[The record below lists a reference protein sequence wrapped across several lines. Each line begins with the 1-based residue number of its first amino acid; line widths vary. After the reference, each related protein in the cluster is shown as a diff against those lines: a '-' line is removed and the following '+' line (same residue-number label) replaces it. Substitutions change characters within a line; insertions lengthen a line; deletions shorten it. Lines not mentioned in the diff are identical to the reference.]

1 MEQLIKSYDQMLK
14 DGHYNMTGD
23 DIVSDLRK
31 ALSTTTGVAMAN
43 GNGPLML
50 ENLDAVM
57 TEVLITEQHF
67 KMYNMLP
74 KVPSAQPYYE
84 FNTHKS
90 FGSNRAGGAG
100 FAQGGAPKGGVS
112 NFERKGVYNKFLGV
126 KRGITHQM
134 LMTGQSGGAFE
145 DPNVRENRDGTLELL
160 EKVDRELIFGQSAIK
175 DESGNDVNF
184 DGLLTQLAS
193 LNPANVIDMKG
204 AALSFDNLDATA
216 QKLVTTGKQPTVN
229 GYKTM
234 MSPHVLSGLN
244 LQFANRNMVR
254 FNKDNGVAP
263 TYSLGQNLD
272 GYDTQFGRYAFDFSI
287 LMQEVEAAAPLAAAP
302 AGVPAIPTFVAVTGQ
317 PTAADDATA
326 SMLAGTYYYSIAAFN
341 DTGESLPVV
350 SDAVA
355 VADATTKVT
364 IGIVRVTGAT
374 GYRIYRGK
382 LADGSDAKW
391 IAKVAQ
397 TESGNLT
404 FVDKGEWQTVDA
416 NGKESDGLAIF
427 IKPDPKDI
435 AIAQMTPLIKMPL
448 PQEGTTY
455 PFLLLLYM
463 VSIIKAPERVVIY
476 KNCGTYVPA

>member
-1 MEQLIKSYDQMLK
+1 MELIKSFDQMLK
-14 DGHYNMTGD
+14 DGNYSQTGD
-23 DIVSDLRK
+23 QIVTDLAK
-31 ALSTTTGVAMAN
+31 ALSTTTGTPMAN

-50 ENLDAVM
+50 ENLDGVM

-67 KMYNMLP
+67 KMYNLLP

-84 FNTHKS
+84 FNVHKS

-100 FAQGGAPKGGVS
+100 FAQGGAPKGGTS
-112 NFERKGVYNKFLGV
+112 NFKREGIYNKFLGT

-134 LMTGQSGGAFE
+134 LMTGQNGGAFE
-145 DPNVRENRDGTLELL
+145 DPSVRENRDGTLELL

-175 DESGNDVNF
+175 DEAGNEVNF
-184 DGLLTQLAS
+184 DGLLTQLAT
-193 LNPANVIDMKG
+193 LNAANVIDLKG
-204 AALSFDNLDATA
+204 AALSFDHLDVTA

-229 GYKTM
+229 GYTTM
-234 MSPHVLSGLN
+234 LSPHVLTGLN
-244 LQFANRNMVR
+244 NQFAQKNMVR
-254 FNKDNGVAP
+254 FNKDGGIAP
-263 TYSLGQNLD
+263 SYSLGQNLT
-272 GYDTQFGRYAFDFSI
+272 GYDTQFGRFGFDFSI
-287 LMQEVEAAAPLAAAP
+287 LMQEVEAGAPAAAAP
-302 AGVPAIPTFVAVTGQ
+302 AGAPAIPTFVATTGQ

-326 SMLAGTYYYSIAAFN
+326 NMVAGTYYYSIAAFN

-382 LADGSDAKW
+382 AADGSDAKW

-397 TESGNLT
+397 PASGDLS
-404 FVDKGEWQTVDA
+404 FVDKGEWQTIDA
-416 NGKESDGLAIF
+416 AGKESDGLAIF

-448 PQEGTTY
+448 PQEGTTF

-476 KNCGTYVPA
+476 KNCGTYTPA